1 MFAQTEIAPP
11 GFAMNRPLVDST
23 DDARDAARL
32 EERAAIEACL
42 SGDPSAFDVLVIRH
56 QKSIQRVCYRFTGNT
71 EDAADLT
78 QEVFVKAYRSLPKF
92 RGTSAFSTWLYRIAV
107 NACLSFKASRKNRTD
122 EWDEDH
128 DIVAE
133 GPTAE
138 ESLDAS
144 MNAET
149 IRKALDTLPE
159 KQRVTVIMK
168 VLEERT
174 HAEVAEILGSNV
186 GTVKANLFFAI
197 RNLRKQLATSLA
209 ATMRAGGREP
219 KS

>member
-1 MFAQTEIAPP
+1 MLANCRYLTKSSP
-11 GFAMNRPLVDST
+11 DS
-23 DDARDAARL
+23 
-32 EERAAIEACL
+32 
-42 SGDPSAFDVLVIRH
+42 
-56 QKSIQRVCYRFTGNT
+56 
-71 EDAADLT
+71 EDLA

-107 NACLSFKASRKNRTD
+107 NACLSFKASRKNRAD
-122 EWDEDH
+122 DWDEDH

-133 GPTAE
+133 GSSAE
-138 ESLDAS
+138 ESLDS
-144 MNAET
+144 RLNAET
-149 IRKALDTLPE
+149 VRKALDTLPE

-197 RNLRKQLATSLA
+197 RNLRKQLS
-209 ATMRAGGREP
+209 G
-219 KS
+219 SQS

>member
-1 MFAQTEIAPP
+1 MLAQTEIAPP
-11 GFAMNRPLVDST
+11 GFAMTGPLVEGN
-23 DDARDAARL
+23 DDARDAVRL

-42 SGDPSAFDVLVIRH
+42 TGDASAFDALVIRH
-56 QKSIQRVCYRFTGNT
+56 QKSIQRVCYRFTGNA

-107 NACLSFKASRKNRTD
+107 NACLSFKASRKNRSE

-133 GPTAE
+133 GPSAE
-138 ESLDAS
+138 ESLDS
-144 MNAET
+144 RMNADT
-149 IRKALDTLPE
+149 LRAALDTLPE

-197 RNLRKQLATSLA
+197 RNLRKQLS
-209 ATMRAGGREP
+209 R
-219 KS
+219 SSS